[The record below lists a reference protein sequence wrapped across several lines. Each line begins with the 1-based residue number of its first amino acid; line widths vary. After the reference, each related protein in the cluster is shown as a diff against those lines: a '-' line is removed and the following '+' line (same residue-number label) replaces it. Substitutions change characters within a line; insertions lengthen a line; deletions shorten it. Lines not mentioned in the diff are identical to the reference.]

1 MKKALI
7 LGVSGQDGGYL
18 AKFLL
23 SKGYDVYGASRD
35 AQMSPFHNLIRL
47 GIRDQ
52 VHVESVAINDF
63 RSILQSLTKIEPDE
77 VYNLAGQSSV
87 DLSFQQPVETF
98 ESIGIATINI
108 LETIKFMNRPIKFYN
123 SCSGECFG
131 DTEFPADEATPFHP
145 KSPYA
150 VSKAAAYW
158 QVTNYREAYKIYAC
172 SGILFNHESP
182 LRPERFVTKKIISTV
197 CRILKG
203 SGEMLYLGNIDIVR
217 DWGWA
222 QDYVEAMWLM
232 LQQDTPQDFVVATGK
247 SVKLKYFV
255 EKAFGEVGLDWNRFV
270 KFDPQLQRPTD
281 LFIGKANPEKARRNL
296 GWAAQYL
303 VDDVIRL
310 MIQAEIENSG
320 F

>member
-1 MKKALI
+1 
-7 LGVSGQDGGYL
+7 
-18 AKFLL
+18 
-23 SKGYDVYGASRD
+23 
-35 AQMSPFHNLIRL
+35 
-47 GIRDQ
+47 
-52 VHVESVAINDF
+52 
-63 RSILQSLTKIEPDE
+63 
-77 VYNLAGQSSV
+77 
-87 DLSFQQPVETF
+87 
-98 ESIGIATINI
+98 
-108 LETIKFMNRPIKFYN
+108 
-123 SCSGECFG
+123 
-131 DTEFPADEATPFHP
+131 
-145 KSPYA
+145 
-150 VSKAAAYW
+150 
-158 QVTNYREAYKIYAC
+158 
-172 SGILFNHESP
+172 
-182 LRPERFVTKKIISTV
+182 
-197 CRILKG
+197 
-203 SGEMLYLGNIDIVR
+203 MLYLGNIDIVR